1 LEKYNIWAEKRPEK
15 MQNPNPKKDFP
26 KSYRWRRYDL
36 DLLNELLRKVNK
48 VSPDRK
54 IDATKLL
61 RGALYFVS
69 REKPEKV
76 LKAIIETE

>member
-1 LEKYNIWAEKRPEK
+1 
-15 MQNPNPKKDFP
+15 MQKPKQKKDFP

-36 DLLNELLRKVNK
+36 DLLNGLLRKVNEI
-48 VSPDRK
+48 SPDRK

-69 REKPEKV
+69 REKPEKL
-76 LKAIIETE
+76 LKAIIEAEKKSFLSKFETE